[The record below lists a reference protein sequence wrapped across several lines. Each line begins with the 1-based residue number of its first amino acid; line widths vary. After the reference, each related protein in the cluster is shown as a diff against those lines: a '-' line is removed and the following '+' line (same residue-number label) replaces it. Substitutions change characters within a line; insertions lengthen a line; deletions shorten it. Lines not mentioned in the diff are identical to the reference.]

1 VTDADPSASPPAAGV
16 GAVETGDET
25 AGAGL
30 VLLDFVGTG
39 VLAVAAVAGI
49 AAPDGAGG
57 FTAATSMGLFA
68 VGVVLFLWGYAMGV
82 VRSREEQV
90 TMGGLFFLSGTAPK
104 VVRFRLRAALAAQV
118 VLAVAAASIRPYT
131 AVAFAVLA
139 PTLGLGV
146 MAAWA
151 ARHGT
156 FFPKDDD
163 RR

>member
-1 VTDADPSASPPAAGV
+1 MTDADPPASPPEAP
-16 GAVETGDET
+16 AVEVGDET

-30 VLLDFVGTG
+30 VLVDFAGTG

-49 AAPDGAGG
+49 VAPDAAGG
-57 FTAATSMGLFA
+57 FTAVTSMVLFA
-68 VGVVLFLWGYAMGV
+68 VGVALFLWGYAMGV
-82 VRSREEQV
+82 VRSREEQI

-146 MAAWA
+146 LAAWA

-163 RR
+163 RGRR